1 MRARIERLR
10 QRLTHLLAHYQ
21 RRTLVE
27 WCLLMVSAL
36 LFSGVIAVTD
46 GTRRAD
52 NAVYDI
58 ALRMA
63 AARQTPSPDITI
75 VAIDDGSLS
84 AIGRWPWPRTVL
96 ARLITGIANDQPD
109 AIGVDVILSEPDAQ
123 HPADDAA
130 LAAAIANAGNVVLPA
145 LIEVSPDGLK
155 VRRPFAGLRSRV
167 GHINMSLDL
176 DGVARQVY
184 LDEAIAGDHLTNF
197 AAVIARTAANAG
209 MLPPCRY
216 DAGHGKYGDDWGRQH
231 LFRMPFV
238 GPPGSFA
245 TVSAA
250 DVLNGKLPAG
260 FFQGKT
266 VLVGATASG
275 LGDTFPTPMARNGEG
290 MSGIEI
296 IANTVQALRAGGGIV
311 ALPRPWFW
319 ALTALLIL
327 ASGLASL
334 LLPPRRALLGALAC
348 STGALVLCLL
358 LMAGWQIWFAPA
370 IPVLVTALIYP
381 LWSWRRQEA
390 ALRFL
395 TEELARLKREP
406 GLLDLIPE
414 VPGMHGHLDARMQDV
429 SRLSTGLRDL
439 RQFLA
444 DGLEALT
451 EATVICDPAGQVLLA
466 NRRMH
471 WLAPSMLGSLGESP
485 RQPAHI
491 HDVMREIFVAPD
503 AGLTYWDTLRRTNI
517 YSVDAPAR
525 SAEPPPAVEMTLRN
539 DRQVLLRSAPLRGG
553 TGHVAGMILTC
564 IDITELRLSERNRE
578 ESLRFISHD
587 MRSPQASI
595 LALIELQQ
603 TPDLAQPEPDLL
615 ARIGDY
621 AQKTM
626 QLADDFIHLARAEA
640 PNWSFMQTDIAGL
653 VLDATDE
660 FWPLATSRHIRLD
673 VSIEP
678 DDCIAQV
685 EPFLLV
691 RAIANLVSNAIKY
704 SAVHT
709 TVSVRLYGVTNGY
722 AIDVVDEGIGIATDE
737 QQRLFQPF
745 QRLQG
750 NGTHHPAGAGLG
762 LAFVRTVVE
771 RHGGSIVVSSAP
783 GAGSR
788 FTMTMPKKAFPSVR

>member
-1 MRARIERLR
+1 MTGRIEQLR
-10 QRLTHLLAHYQ
+10 QRLTRPLANYQ
-21 RRTLVE
+21 NRTLVE
-27 WCLLMVSAL
+27 WCVLMGSAL
-36 LFSGVIAVTD
+36 LFSGVLAIAHWPQ
-46 GTRRAD
+46 RAD
-52 NAVYDI
+52 DAVYDI
-58 ALRMA
+58 ALRVA
-63 AARQTPSPDITI
+63 ATRQTPSPDIII

-84 AIGRWPWPRTVL
+84 AIGRWPWPRAVL
-96 ARLITGIANDQPD
+96 ARLIAGIANDRPD
-109 AIGVDVILSEPDAQ
+109 AIGMDVILSEPDAQ

-145 LIEVSPDGLK
+145 FIEVSPGGLL

-184 LDEAIAGDHLTNF
+184 LDEAVAGDDLTNF
-197 AAVIARTAANAG
+197 AAVIAPMMARAG
-209 MLPPCRY
+209 AQLPYRY
-216 DAGHGKYGDDWGRQH
+216 DAGHDKSSGDWGREH

-238 GPPGSFA
+238 GPPGSFS

-250 DVLNGKLPAG
+250 DVLDGKVPAG
-260 FFQGKT
+260 FFQHKT
-266 VLVGATASG
+266 VLIGATASG
-275 LGDTFPTPMARNGEG
+275 LGDTFPTPMARDGEG

-296 IANTVQALRAGGGIV
+296 IANTVQALRSGGGIV
-311 ALPRPWFW
+311 TLPRLWFW
-319 ALTALLIL
+319 WLTTMLIV

-334 LLPPRRALLGALAC
+334 LLPPRRALLAALAC
-348 STGALVLCLL
+348 SMGALAFCLL
-358 LMAGWQIWFAPA
+358 LMAGWQIWFAPTISA
-370 IPVLVTALIYP
+370 LIAALIYP

-395 TEELARLKREP
+395 TEELATLKREP
-406 GLLDLIPE
+406 GLLDLN
-414 VPGMHGHLDARMQDV
+414 PGESSMHGHLDARMQDV

-451 EATVICDPAGQVLLA
+451 EATVICDPTGHVLLA
-466 NRRMH
+466 NRRMYL
-471 WLAPSMLGSLGESP
+471 LAPSVLGRSGEP
-485 RQPAHI
+485 QRQQAYI

-503 AGLTYWDTLRRTNI
+503 AGFTYWDAVRRTDI
-517 YSVDAPAR
+517 H
-525 SAEPPPAVEMTLRN
+525 SAASPPAVEMSLRN

-553 TGHVAGMILTC
+553 TGHIAGMILTC
-564 IDITELRLSERNRE
+564 IDITELRLAERNRE

-603 TPDLAQPEPDLL
+603 TPELAHPVPDLL
-615 ARIGDY
+615 ARISDY

-626 QLADDFIHLARAEA
+626 ELADDFIHLARAEA
-640 PNWSFMQTDIAGL
+640 PNWILMETDIAGL

-660 FWPLATSRHIRLD
+660 LWPLATSRQIRLD

-678 DDCIAQV
+678 ENCVAQA

-691 RAIANLVSNAIKY
+691 RAIGNLVNNAIKY
-704 SAVHT
+704 SAADT
-709 TVSVRLYGVTNGY
+709 TVAVRLYDIAHGY
-722 AIDVVDEGIGIATDE
+722 AIDVVDEGIGIATHE
-737 QQRLFQPF
+737 QQRLFQTF

-750 NGTHHPAGAGLG
+750 SGTHQPAGAGLG

-771 RHGGSIVVSSAP
+771 RHGGSIAVSSTL
-783 GAGSR
+783 GIGSR
-788 FTMTMPKKAFPSVR
+788 FTMTMPKTASPSGR